1 MAVRAVSQVSLA
13 VKPQK
18 QYATEDFMPTVVLA
32 TTNRGKVREF
42 TALIALHPAFASWTL
57 KTPGDL
63 GIDIPPIEETGATFA
78 ENALLK
84 ARAVAKAVNL
94 PALADDS
101 GLCVD
106 ALDGA
111 PGLRSARWAG
121 PNASDAERIALLLA
135 RLAAV
140 PEAGR
145 AARFVCALALVRPD
159 GEALTTEAAC
169 EGVIA
174 AAPDGADGFGYDPVF
189 LLPAL
194 GQTMAQLSPAEKN
207 TLSHRAQAVARLAEA
222 LLNFPEQL
230 HSFSTHARLED

>member
-1 MAVRAVSQVSLA
+1 MS
-13 VKPQK
+13 
-18 QYATEDFMPTVVLA
+18 TVVLA

-42 TALIALHPAFASWTL
+42 EAVLARHPAFASWTL
-57 KTPGDL
+57 TTPGDL

-84 ARAVAKAVNL
+84 ARAVAQAVNL

-106 ALDGA
+106 ALYGA
-111 PGLRSARWAG
+111 PGLHSARWAG
-121 PNASDAERIALLLA
+121 PTASDRERTALLLA

-145 AARFVCALALVRPD
+145 TARFVCALALVRPD
-159 GEALTTEAAC
+159 GQALATEADCA
-169 EGVIA
+169 GVIA
-174 AAPDGADGFGYDPVF
+174 AAPHGIDGFGYDPVF

-194 GQTMAQLSPAEKN
+194 GRTMAQLSPAEKN
-207 TLSHRAQAVARLAEA
+207 TLSHRAQAVTRLAET
-222 LLNFPEQL
+222 L
-230 HSFSTHARLED
+230 HAFLG

>member
-1 MAVRAVSQVSLA
+1 MSPVSLA
-13 VKPQK
+13 VGPQK
-18 QYATEDFMPTVVLA
+18 QNAIEDFMSTVVLA

-42 TALIALHPAFASWTL
+42 KAVLARHPAFASWTL
-57 KTPGDL
+57 TTPGDL

-111 PGLRSARWAG
+111 PGLHSARWAG
-121 PNASDAERIALLLA
+121 PNADDKERTALLLA

-140 PEAGR
+140 PAAR
-145 AARFVCALALVRPD
+145 RSARFVCALALVRPS
-159 GEALTTEAAC
+159 GEVLAVSGAC

-174 AAPDGADGFGYDPVF
+174 AAPHGTDGFGYDPVF
-189 LLPAL
+189 LLPVL
-194 GQTMAQLSPAEKN
+194 NRTMAQLSPAEKN
-207 TLSHRAQAVARLAEA
+207 TLSHRAQAVTRLAEA
-222 LLNFPEQL
+222 LPAFLG
-230 HSFSTHARLED
+230 

>member
-1 MAVRAVSQVSLA
+1 
-13 VKPQK
+13 
-18 QYATEDFMPTVVLA
+18 MPTIVLA

-42 TALIALHPAFASWTL
+42 CDLLALHPAFAEWTL

-63 GIDIPPIEETGATFA
+63 GVDIPPIEETGTTFA

-84 ARAVAKAVNL
+84 ARAVANAVNL

-111 PGLRSARWAG
+111 PGLHSARWAG
-121 PNASDAERIALLLA
+121 PNADDKERTALLLA
-135 RLAAV
+135 RLVAV
-140 PEAGR
+140 PAAR
-145 AARFVCALALVRPD
+145 RTARFVCALALVRPS
-159 GEALTTEAAC
+159 GEVLAVSGAC

-174 AAPDGADGFGYDPVF
+174 AAPHGTDGFGYDPVF

-194 GQTMAQLSPAEKN
+194 GRTMAQLSPAEKN
-207 TLSHRAQAVARLAEA
+207 TLSHRAQAVTRLAET
-222 LLNFPEQL
+222 L
-230 HSFSTHARLED
+230 HAFLG